1 MLESL
6 ILLSVQ
12 TSPHACG
19 EIKHLPFISTNCSH
33 VSYVVSN
40 LTIVADLLIGY
51 ISPVI
56 ALPYWE
62 MLQGQIATHV
72 SLC

>member
-19 EIKHLPFISTNCSH
+19 EIKHLPFISTDCSL

-40 LTIVADLLIGY
+40 STIADLLIGY
-51 ISPVI
+51 VSPVI
-56 ALPYWE
+56 TLPYWE
-62 MLQGQIATHV
+62 MLQGQLATHV